1 MTTMRK
7 GVVLALVHVL
17 IVCSLMGKLYYDRAT
32 RPRVW
37 VRTVGYDPNLPIRG
51 RYVQM
56 RLELETAELPPAQN
70 LNNRWDPT
78 GWKNVKLE
86 ARNGKLFA
94 VATGNYADMMMQWQ
108 PTPTEELVP
117 VLSQPVLYFI
127 ADTAKDPTHLNRG
140 ESLWVEV
147 TVPKKGP
154 PRPIQLALSTNGK
167 FTPLNLR

>member
-1 MTTMRK
+1 MTAMRK
-7 GVVLALVHVL
+7 GVILAVVHVL

-56 RLELETAELPPAQN
+56 RLELETAELPPPKNSNARE
-70 LNNRWDPT
+70 LL

-94 VATGNYADMMMQWQ
+94 VASDNYSDMTMQWQ
-108 PTPTEELVP
+108 PARTDDLVP
-117 VLSQPVLYFI
+117 VLYQPVLFFI
-127 ADTAKDPTHLNRG
+127 PDSAKDPTRLQQG
-140 ESLWVEV
+140 EALWVEV

-154 PRPIQLALSTNGK
+154 PRPIQLAVSANGK